1 MAQSRE
7 QRRGFVGLG
16 CVFSLLLLIGA
27 CAPAEPVRVAGG
39 IGGTGVDGIG
49 GTGNSGIG
57 GTGIDGIG
65 GTGKSGIG
73 GTGIDGIGGTGIAA
87 LGVVQGF
94 GSIFV
99 NGREYFLEENTRISI
114 DGRPATEQDLQ
125 IGDVVLV
132 KGIVGRSGQA
142 QGLSVEGRHAVQGK
156 VDKVSAARNSI
167 TVLGQEI
174 RVAPDSLV
182 RSEQG
187 AALKLRDLKRGDHVT
202 VSALARPGGGW
213 GATEIT
219 RGAAAR
225 ADAPFLLRAT
235 VGAVSA
241 DKTRVRVGGQRV
253 QIRQAPLV
261 LRPGQRVMVSGH
273 YDNGVLRAE
282 TIQSDVIQLGKPG
295 DRVEMIGFVRSGARG
310 QLSSHGV
317 RLHVDRGTEMRGGDR
332 ASLKGERLVGMH
344 GTVQKDGSVA
354 LERVAVDVRALR
366 YELSDRP
373 VKTRPEPL
381 QDQPVKQ
388 EQRSEKN
395 APGKQALTDP
405 ARTARQHDAE
415 KSRVR
420 DAHVDRDE
428 KPDAKKSDVEKARP
442 DKPDTAKPDIEKP
455 QIDKPEVEK
464 PQVER
469 PEKPDTER
477 PDDARPDRPDKHD
490 RRESHVDKPE
500 RRG

>member
-1 MAQSRE
+1 MARSRE

-16 CVFSLLLLIGA
+16 GILSLLLLIGA

-182 RSEQG
+182 RNEQG
-187 AALKLRDLKRGDHVT
+187 AALKLRDIKRGDHVT

-219 RGAAAR
+219 RSAAAR

-253 QIRQAPLV
+253 QVRQAPLV
-261 LRPGQRVMVSGH
+261 LRPGQRVMVRGH

-282 TIQSDVIQLGKPG
+282 AIQPDVIQLGKPG

-332 ASLKGERLVGMH
+332 VSLKGERLVGMH

-442 DKPDTAKPDIEKP
+442 DKPDTAQPDIEKP
-455 QIDKPEVEK
+455 QV
-464 PQVER
+464 
-469 PEKPDTER
+469 EKPDTER
-477 PDDARPDRPDKHD
+477 PDDARPNRPDKHD